1 MNMHIMGF
9 TYIVLTFI
17 IILGLM
23 GLPPVTRNLTGSFLS
38 SSHLSAFAQKPPIQ
52 TGQEQHLSSFA
63 QTPSS
68 TNRVTAGQQQSTF
81 GQHQG
86 PTSSFLPFLPSSNQS
101 TNAQTPSTTTAG
113 DGSSSQNQS
122 SSNTTTNN
130 VPSNTNNTK

>member
-9 TYIVLTFI
+9 TYIVLTFV

-23 GLPPVTRNLTGSFLS
+23 GLPPVTRNSTGSFLS
-38 SSHLSAFAQKPPIQ
+38 SSHLSAFAQKPPIN
-52 TGQEQHLSSFA
+52 TGQEQHLSDFA

-86 PTSSFLPFLPSSNQS
+86 PTSSFLPFLPLSNQS
-101 TNAQTPSTTTAG
+101 TNAQTPS
-113 DGSSSQNQS
+113 GSQSQS
-122 SSNTTTNN
+122 TSNTTTNN